1 MGMPSASTPV
11 HMVEDTCMFHVSAV
25 VPQKRPISAATIM

>member
-1 MGMPSASTPV
+1 MPSASTPV
-11 HMVEDTCMFHVSAV
+11 HIVEQMCMLYVSAV